1 MSVTLTGT
9 TSGTITFDEDI
20 NESEYHTRTMR
31 IQKTPT
37 LAGGIVVNIFGD
49 ADTIQK
55 DREFKISAA
64 LTKSQEA
71 DLIAIIDGNFI
82 FTLTITHTLLI
93 SPYTSTTIVSAIPV
107 VCPYFS
113 CKFGRLDMDLWT
125 AN

>member
-20 NESEYHTRTMR
+20 FESDYHTRTMR

-37 LAGGIVVNIFGD
+37 LGGGIVVNVFGD
-49 ADTIQK
+49 ATTIQK
-55 DREFKISAA
+55 DREFKIGAS
-64 LTKSQEA
+64 LTPSQESS
-71 DLIAIIDGNFI
+71 LISIIDGNST

-93 SPYTSTTIVSAIPV
+93 SPYTTTTIVSAIPV

-113 CKFGRLDMDLWT
+113 CQMGKLDMDLWT